1 MKNATTPSILAAA
14 ALAALAACAAPAEK
28 PAGQP
33 EGAMVGMANPAS
45 VFCEQQGGKSE
56 VRKDEQGNEYGM
68 CRLSDGSV
76 VDEWDYYRKN
86 HKE

>member
-1 MKNATTPSILAAA
+1 
-14 ALAALAACAAPAEK
+14 
-28 PAGQP
+28 
-33 EGAMVGMANPAS
+33 MVGMANPAS

>member
-1 MKNATTPSILAAA
+1 MKNATTLSILAAA
-14 ALAALAACAAPAEK
+14 ALTACAAPAEK
-28 PAGQP
+28 PAEQP

-56 VRKDEQGNEYGM
+56 VRKDAQGNEYGM

>member
-1 MKNATTPSILAAA
+1 MKRLFPLMA
-14 ALAALAACAAPAEK
+14 ALGLAACAGSQTTTAASEPAAASM
-28 PAGQP
+28 PA
-33 EGAMVGMANPAS
+33 VGMANPAS

>member
-1 MKNATTPSILAAA
+1 MKNATTLCTLAAA
-14 ALAALAACAAPAEK
+14 AALAACAAPAEK
-28 PAGQP
+28 PVGQP